1 MVILVL
7 MARMRVSSWR
17 KAILII
23 QLTNRETYEAS
34 ISNVRKSACSPRGLS
49 IRIPYIPISIWIF
62 LIVVI
67 MIVVVVVMQSLNS
80 LMHMLFQLLKCHFIN
95 GPAIDIDVIVFAL
108 KTIEMK
114 TKITNRCIQP
124 HHRLI
129 LIINGIMTLLDYKV
143 GLLYQFRRDPIVN
156 DIHNPTDRTA
166 TV

>member
-1 MVILVL
+1 
-7 MARMRVSSWR
+7 MRVSSWR

-62 LIVVI
+62 LIVVIMIVVIVVVI